1 MHPRKR
7 LTFQR
12 HKTNAPSQTANIPD
26 TTMHILPSP
35 TGTDPDAATPTLP
48 GLKFARTALRP
59 LALAALPL
67 ASSAADFAALPGL
80 TPEQRSLGAALD
92 QACPGAAGTLGA
104 RCTQLEALSPQQQ
117 QQAIVQLTPY
127 QFLPQSGMPI
137 KLRMAQIDTRARQ
150 AALRDDTAAMVD
162 GEGNH
167 LENGNGSGD
176 MEWRDGP
183 LALFA
188 QGKFQSGGK
197 DKGRSSF
204 NFDTYNLTIG
214 ADYRVTDDLVLGLAT
229 GYTRTDAMLTQDS
242 GHMGTNALLG
252 AFYGSYLLPWE
263 AYIDWAATYGS
274 FNNDLDRNFAYPG
287 FAGRASS
294 SPDAAQYGFSASVG
308 KDFGL
313 DAWTLN
319 PYARVEYI
327 NLQLD
332 PYQERGGDGLNYQ
345 VGQQSYDS
353 FISVAGLSVGHAFSL
368 SWGVL
373 TPSIRFEWEHQY
385 LNDNQRLNIHLADA
399 APGTGNFF
407 LTTGN
412 PDRDY
417 ANLGGAITAAFAG
430 GGGAFLRYEAR
441 LGQSYLNSNLVEIG
455 LRLPF

>member
-1 MHPRKR
+1 MTSLYLPDKANSAHGLATL
-7 LTFQR
+7 LTFPSMR
-12 HKTNAPSQTANIPD
+12 KTFAPAI
-26 TTMHILPSP
+26 
-35 TGTDPDAATPTLP
+35 
-48 GLKFARTALRP
+48 F
-59 LALAALPL
+59 ALAAFPL
-67 ASSAADFAALPGL
+67 ASLAANFAALPGL
-80 TPEQRSLGAALD
+80 TPEQRSLGNALD
-92 QACPGAAGTLGA
+92 QACPGATGALGT
-104 RCTQLEALSPQQQ
+104 RCSQLQALSPQQQQ

-150 AALRDDTAAMVD
+150 AAIRGDSASMNGFDEDTA
-162 GEGNH
+162 
-167 LENGNGSGD
+167 LQNGTGSGD

-183 LALFA
+183 LALFV

-204 NFDTYNLTIG
+204 NFDTYNFTMG
-214 ADYRVTDDLVLGLAT
+214 GDYRVTEALVLGLAT
-229 GYTRTDAMLTQDS
+229 GYTRTDAMMTQDS

-252 AFYGSYLLPWE
+252 AFYGTYLLPWE
-263 AYIDWAATYGS
+263 AYINWAATYGS

-287 FAGRASS
+287 FSGRASS

-308 KDFGL
+308 KDFGI

-319 PYARVEYI
+319 PYLRFEYI

-353 FISVAGLSVGHAFSL
+353 FISVVGLSAGHAFSL

-385 LNDNQRLNIHLADA
+385 LNDNQRLHLHLADA
-399 APGTGNFF
+399 APGTGDFF
-407 LTTGN
+407 LATGN

-417 ANLGGAITAAFAG
+417 ANLGGALTASFAG
-430 GGGAFLRYEAR
+430 GGGAFVRYEAR
-441 LGQSYLNSNLVEIG
+441 LGQSYLTSNLVEIG
-455 LRLPF
+455 VRLPF